1 MKNWKKVGIGLLV
14 TVGLMGAC
22 SNTEK
27 TTTEKPT
34 QQGFKE
40 DSKAKEQAVLLKERI
55 RNYKAIL
62 QLAVN
67 TPVKNQPQLDYMK
80 THVEIDETG
89 KTITLFMDMDA
100 VANQMGIP
108 SSQYPQARQAFGQG
122 VTYETWGWV
131 KKKAHEEYGKEAHIV
146 TSDDITVKFV
156 NKNTNEIVK
165 TL

>member
-1 MKNWKKVGIGLLV
+1 MKNWKKVGMGLLV

-22 SNTEK
+22 SNSDV
-27 TTTEKPT
+27 KPVV
-34 QQGFKE
+34 KE
-40 DSKAKEQAVLLKERI
+40 DKAALEQAKVKEQETLLKERI

-67 TPVKNQPQLDYMK
+67 TPVKGQPQLDYMK

-89 KTITLFMDMDA
+89 KTITLYMDVDA
-100 VANQMGIP
+100 VAKQMGIP
-108 SSQYPQARQAFGQG
+108 VEQYPLARQAFGQG

-131 KKKAHEEYGKEAHIV
+131 KKNAHEEYGKEAHIV

-156 NKNTNEIVK
+156 NKNTNEIFK